1 MGLIGF
7 LSWLL
12 NSNLN
17 ADTRRIFGAPVPNEM
32 NLEASLSGG
41 VSELPPDAVMSATPR
56 PMSEIA
62 HDQIAQLQ
70 RIDPDFNEVAFLS
83 QATNAFQAALQAE
96 GAMNPDAVSSIG
108 TSAFVDCLKQKVAD
122 WRNSGLTRTIGG
134 LKLDPPTLMKISV
147 DGTQQQMAV
156 RFTGTAVRNTT
167 DSMTNTLSDGSAQ
180 PQWFTEFATFVRPA
194 GSTTPKAAAA
204 GAPVNCPKCGAPA
217 PPGALV
223 CPYCSSPLSGTGGTW
238 LLDHLSA
245 SAYT

>member
-7 LSWLL
+7 LTWLL
-12 NSNLN
+12 NSG
-17 ADTRRIFGAPVPNEM
+17 DSSRMFGVPVPNEM

-41 VSELPPDAVMSATPR
+41 VSELPPDAIMSATPR

-62 HDQIAQLQ
+62 RDQIAQLQ

-96 GAMNPDAVSSIG
+96 AAMNPDAASSIG
-108 TSAFVDCLKQKVAD
+108 TNAFVDCLKQKVAG
-122 WRNSGLTRTIGG
+122 WRTSGLTRTIAG

-147 DGTQQQMAV
+147 DGTQQQVTV
-156 RFTGTAVRNTT
+156 RFTGTAVQ
-167 DSMTNTLSDGSAQ
+167 A
-180 PQWFTEFATFVRPA
+180 QWFTEFATFVRPA
-194 GSTTPKAAAA
+194 GSTTPKAAAV